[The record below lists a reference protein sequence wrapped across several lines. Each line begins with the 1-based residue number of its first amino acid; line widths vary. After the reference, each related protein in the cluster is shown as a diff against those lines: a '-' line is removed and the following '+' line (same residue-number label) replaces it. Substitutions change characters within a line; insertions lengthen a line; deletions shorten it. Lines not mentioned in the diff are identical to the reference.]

1 MKQYRNKPVV
11 IEAIRFID
19 DVDRIL
25 EIQKF
30 AGQETIRVD
39 YKDKNNPTLKI
50 DTLEG
55 VMTASVGDYIIKG
68 VQGEFYP
75 CKPDIF
81 EKTYEEAQPKQSII
95 NRATSYAYM
104 VAGESP
110 DIVLADESP
119 GIIVLAGEAYQ
130 RGAEDEHRLLTE
142 WHDAREQP
150 DKDGTYLLKCPSKDG
165 FFYSVGKYCYESD
178 VWDCGIYHWHRET
191 SKLRFKYWRPI
202 HE

>member
-1 MKQYRNKPVV
+1 MKQYRKKPVV
-11 IEAIRFID
+11 IEAIQFID

-30 AGQETIRVD
+30 TGQETIRVD
-39 YKDKNNPTLKI
+39 YKDKNNHTLKI

-95 NRATSYAYM
+95 DRATNYAYM

-142 WHDAREQP
+142 WHNPKEEVPEINVAVLVKSQYGKLGIGYYMGTNAWDAFGHR
-150 DKDGTYLLKCPSKDG
+150 LA
-165 FFYSVGKYCYESD
+165 SD
-178 VWDCGIYHWHRET
+178 VVT
-191 SKLRFKYWRPI
+191 AWRPI

>member
-1 MKQYRNKPVV
+1 MDEKKSKTMKQYRKKPVI
-11 IEAIRFID
+11 IEAIQFVD

-25 EIQKF
+25 EIQDF

-68 VQGEFYP
+68 VQGEFYS

-81 EKTYEEAQPKQSII
+81 EKTYEEAHLKQSII
-95 NRATSYAYM
+95 DRATNYAYM
-104 VAGESP
+104 VAGGSP
-110 DIVLADESP
+110 DIVM
-119 GIIVLAGEAYQ
+119 AGEAYQ

-142 WHDAREQP
+142 WHSALKELPDLNKPVLVRDEFDEYHIGTLTEKGWNVETWLFIEQGIVVEWRELWEQ
-150 DKDGTYLLKCPSKDG
+150 
-165 FFYSVGKYCYESD
+165 
-178 VWDCGIYHWHRET
+178 
-191 SKLRFKYWRPI
+191 
-202 HE
+202 

>member
-1 MKQYRNKPVV
+1 MKQYKKKPVI
-11 IEAIRFID
+11 IEAIQFVD

-25 EIQKF
+25 EIQEF

-55 VMTASVGDYIIKG
+55 VMTASAGDYIIKG

-81 EKTYEEAQPKQSII
+81 EKTYEEAHLKQSII
-95 NRATSYAYM
+95 DRATDYAYM
-104 VAGESP
+104 VAGGSP
-110 DIVLADESP
+110 D
-119 GIIVLAGEAYQ
+119 IVLAGEAYQ
-130 RGAEDEHRLLTE
+130 RGAEDEHQLLTK
-142 WHDAREQP
+142 WHSPKEAVPEINVAVLVQSQYGKLGIGYYMGTNAWDAF
-150 DKDGTYLLKCPSKDG
+150 G
-165 FFYSVGKYCYESD
+165 
-178 VWDCGIYHWHRET
+178 HRLASNVVT
-191 SKLRFKYWRPI
+191 AWRPI

>member
-1 MKQYRNKPVV
+1 MKQYRKKNVV
-11 IEAIRFID
+11 IEAIQFVD

-39 YKDKNNPTLKI
+39 YKDGNNPTLKI
-50 DTLEG
+50 NTLEG
-55 VMTASVGDYIIKG
+55 TMTASVGDYIIKG

-95 NRATSYAYM
+95 DRATNYAYM
-104 VAGESP
+104 VAGGSP
-110 DIVLADESP
+110 D
-119 GIIVLAGEAYQ
+119 IVLAGEAYQ

-142 WHDAREQP
+142 WHNPAEELPHSDEEVLCMIHRPFQTYAVMRYLNDQWWQP
-150 DKDGTYLLKCPSKDG
+150 LAPQSQISLGGWIAAEKDPIA
-165 FFYSVGKYCYESD
+165 
-178 VWDCGIYHWHRET
+178 WQ
-191 SKLRFKYWRPI
+191 PI

>member
-1 MKQYRNKPVV
+1 MKQYRKKPVV
-11 IEAIRFID
+11 IEAIQFID

-25 EIQKF
+25 EIQEF
-30 AGQETIRVD
+30 TGQETIRVD
-39 YKDKNNPTLKI
+39 YKDKNNHTLKI

-95 NRATSYAYM
+95 DRATDYAYM
-104 VAGESP
+104 VAGGSP
-110 DIVLADESP
+110 D
-119 GIIVLAGEAYQ
+119 IVLAGEAYQ

-142 WHDAREQP
+142 WHDVSEEP
-150 DKDGTYLLKCPSKDG
+150 DANGLYLVAFESGNNAPKIYGVAAYFGYGRWCFEGYHPHNKPSFDK
-165 FFYSVGKYCYESD
+165 
-178 VWDCGIYHWHRET
+178 
-191 SKLRFKYWRPI
+191 WRPI
-202 HE
+202 HEMDK

>member
-1 MKQYRNKPVV
+1 MKQYRKRPVV
-11 IEAIRFID
+11 IEAIQFID

-25 EIQKF
+25 EIQEFTEK
-30 AGQETIRVD
+30 ETIRVD

-55 VMTASVGDYIIKG
+55 TMTASVGDYIIKG

-95 NRATSYAYM
+95 DRATNYAYM
-104 VAGESP
+104 VAGGSP
-110 DIVLADESP
+110 D
-119 GIIVLAGEAYQ
+119 IVLAGEAYQ

-142 WHDAREQP
+142 WHDARERP

-165 FFYSVGKYCYESD
+165 FFYSVGEYCYESD
-178 VWDCGIYHWHRET
+178 TWDCGIYHWQRTT
-191 SKLRFKYWRPI
+191 SKLQFSHWRPI